1 MNRSVQPDLGKNM
14 FRRLYDW
21 MMKMAEHP
29 KAVWALSAVSFAE
42 SSFFPLPP
50 DMMLIPMVLARRAK
64 AFIYASYA
72 TISSVL
78 GGMLGYAIGYFLF
91 DMIGQP
97 VLSFYGY
104 GEKFSS
110 FAAQYNEWGAWI
122 VLMAGITP
130 FPYKVITIASGVTG
144 LAFPVFL
151 VASIVARSIRFFAV
165 SAMLYWFGP
174 QIRSFIERYFG
185 FVTII
190 FFVLL
195 FGGFILIKLL
205 A

>member
-1 MNRSVQPDLGKNM
+1 M

-50 DMMLIPMVLARRAK
+50 DMMLIPMVLAKRAK

-72 TISSVL
+72 TIASVL

-97 VLSFYGY
+97 VLNFYGY
-104 GEKFSS
+104 GDKFGS

-151 VASIVARSIRFFAV
+151 IASIVARSIRFFAV

-185 FVTII
+185 LVTII